1 MKIIAIPILI
11 CFIVNPVFAE
21 NYRWTDE
28 NGIVNFS
35 DTPPSSTITASNV
48 ISIPKVDHVDSTSVR
63 DRVEELN
70 QATKML
76 RELRAVKLGIAPE
89 DLIPR
94 KKLSNVK
101 NGPVTMSYNDRV
113 KLDNLNRRMRHISV
127 SNHSASLLQLDAA
140 RTEIAAIHSK
150 YGLYPDVYPPAPVVT
165 SVIVNHNGLHRVL
178 NSNEGNFFQ
187 TIASH

>member
-150 YGLYPDVYPPAPVVT
+150 YGLYSDVYPPAPVVT

>member
-28 NGIVNFS
+28 KGIVNFS
-35 DTPPSSTITASNV
+35 DTPPSSTVTASNV
-48 ISIPKVDHVDSTSVR
+48 ISIPKFDHVDSTSVR

-70 QATKML
+70 QATKIL
-76 RELRAVKLGIAPE
+76 RELRAAKLGIAPE

-101 NGPVTMSYNDRV
+101 NGPVTISYSDRV
-113 KLDNLNRRMRHISV
+113 KLDNLNRRIRHISI
-127 SNHSASLLQLDAA
+127 SNHSASQSQLDAA
-140 RTEIAAIHSK
+140 RTEIAGIHSK
-150 YGLYPDVYPPAPVVT
+150 YGLYPDVYPPAPIVT
-165 SVIVNHNGLHRVL
+165 SVIVNQNRLPSYL
-178 NSNEGNFFQ
+178 K
-187 TIASH
+187 

>member
-1 MKIIAIPILI
+1 MKIVASSILI
-11 CFIVNPVFAE
+11 CFIVNPVYAE
-21 NYRWTDE
+21 NYRWMDKE
-28 NGIVNFS
+28 GIVNFS
-35 DTPPSSTITASNV
+35 DTPPLSTVTANNV
-48 ISIPKVDHVDSTSVR
+48 VSIPEIAHVDSTSVR

-101 NGPVTMSYNDRV
+101 NGPVTMSYSDRV
-113 KLDNLNRRMRHISV
+113 KLDNLNRRIRYISI
-127 SNHSASLLQLDAA
+127 SNHSASHLQLDAA

-165 SVIVNHNGLHRVL
+165 SVIVNHNGLPRNL
-178 NSNEGNFFQ
+178 NSNEGNFF
-187 TIASH
+187 